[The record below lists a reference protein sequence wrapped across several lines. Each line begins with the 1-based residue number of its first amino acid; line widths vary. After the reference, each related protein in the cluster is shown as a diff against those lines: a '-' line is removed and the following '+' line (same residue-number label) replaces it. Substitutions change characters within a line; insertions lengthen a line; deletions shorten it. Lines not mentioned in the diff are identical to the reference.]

1 MRCGLF
7 GKLPAKRDFIAVS
20 APRVFLR
27 LWEPWLEK
35 GLTEARARVGEAD
48 FAAAYNSAP
57 IWRFW
62 LGPALCGEAFA
73 GAFMPSVDALGR
85 MFPLTLIGASAGAGA
100 LAPPD
105 AEPREQWF
113 TTVEALLLDALDPDA
128 SLEELAKR
136 LDGLGCDFASAHR
149 SALERLQAKQARLP
163 AQLIAEGGDLATGA
177 DAAEDSSLRIMF
189 KAMRGEQPSCPP
201 EAATFWWTIGGG
213 GECPPL
219 AMMHQSMPGPAT
231 FADMLSRRHIAQGT
245 AEKESR
251 LQAIAQLG

>member
-20 APRVFLR
+20 APRAFLR

-35 GLTEARARVGEAD
+35 GLTEARAHVAQDD

-62 LGPALCGEAFA
+62 LGPALCGKAFA

-85 MFPLTLIGASAGAGA
+85 MFPLTLIGASANA
-100 LAPPD
+100 APPD
-105 AEPREQWF
+105 VDPREEWF
-113 TTVEALLLDALDPDA
+113 AAVEALLLDALDPNA
-128 SLEELAKR
+128 SLEALIKW
-136 LDGLGCDFASAHR
+136 LDELGCDFASAHR
-149 SALERLQAKQARLP
+149 SALERFQAKQAPLR
-163 AQLIAEGGDLATGA
+163 AKTISEGDDIATRAG
-177 DAAEDSSLRIMF
+177 AAEDGALGMMF
-189 KAMRGEQPSCPP
+189 KAMRGEQPGCPP
-201 EAATFWWTIGGG
+201 EAATFWWTIGG

-219 AMMHQSMPGPAT
+219 AMMHQSMPAPAT
-231 FADMLSRRHIAQGT
+231 FADMLSRRHSPCGN

>member
-20 APRVFLR
+20 APRAFLR

-35 GLTEARARVGEAD
+35 GLTEARAHVAEDD

-62 LGPALCGEAFA
+62 LGSALCGKAFV

-85 MFPLTLIGASAGAGA
+85 MFPLTLIGAAAGAAA
-100 LAPPD
+100 LEPPD
-105 AEPREQWF
+105 VDPREQWF
-113 TTVEALLLDALDPDA
+113 AAVEALLLDALDPNA
-128 SLEELAKR
+128 SLEALVKR

-149 SALERLQAKQARLP
+149 STLERFPATRAPLRARTIP
-163 AQLIAEGGDLATGA
+163 EGDDIATRA
-177 DAAEDSSLRIMF
+177 DAAEDSALGMMF
-189 KAMRGEQPSCPP
+189 KAMRREQPGCPP
-201 EAATFWWTIGGG
+201 EAATFWWTIGG

-219 AMMHQSMPGPAT
+219 AMMHQSMPAPAT
-231 FADMLSRRHIAQGT
+231 FADMLSRRHSYGN

>member
-20 APRVFLR
+20 APRSFLR

-35 GLTEARARVGEAD
+35 GLTEARAHVAEDD

-62 LGPALCGEAFA
+62 LGPALCGKAFA
-73 GAFMPSVDALGR
+73 GALMPSVDALGR
-85 MFPLTLIGASAGAGA
+85 MFPLTLIGAAANA
-100 LAPPD
+100 AAPEPPD
-105 AEPREQWF
+105 VDPRELWF
-113 TTVEALLLDALDPDA
+113 AAVEALLLDALDPNA
-128 SLEELAKR
+128 PLESLVKR
-136 LDGLGCDFASAHR
+136 LDGLGGDFGSAHR
-149 SALERLQAKQARLP
+149 SKQASLRAKTLP
-163 AQLIAEGGDLATGA
+163 EGDDIATRA
-177 DAAEDSSLRIMF
+177 DAAEDSALGMMF
-189 KAMRGEQPSCPP
+189 KAKRGEQPGCPP
-201 EAATFWWTIGGG
+201 EAATFWWTIGG

-219 AMMHQSMPGPAT
+219 AMMHQSMPAPAT
-231 FADMLSRRHIAQGT
+231 FADMLSRRHSPCGD